1 MKKTISILS
10 IISLCVAATALLLAI
25 ALLTVFWKPACRL
38 YGASVDVMA
47 AGPAIS
53 VSSVVSMLTGLAIA
67 VGACV
72 FTKSSRT
79 IVFEIIAVL
88 LIIGIPV
95 LDTLLSHVEAAAI
108 GHWAGGEKLVALS
121 MSSSIISVAAGL
133 MGKAKALCLVIC
145 GMSISEK
152 VISKRI
158 ASEAKQ
164 TIA

>member
-38 YGASVDVMA
+38 FGASVDVTA
-47 AGPAIS
+47 AGPVIS

-88 LIIGIPV
+88 LIIGIPG
-95 LDTLLSHVEAAAI
+95 LDTLLSYVEATVI
-108 GHWAGGEKLVALS
+108 GHWGGTDKLAALS
-121 MSSSIISVAAGL
+121 ISSGIISFAAGL
-133 MGKAKALCLVIC
+133 MGNAKALCRVIC